1 MGPMT
6 RPRQT
11 DVQFSIRLPSNLAEQ
26 AESIADALR
35 SHPVMGAANP
45 TRSTVIRLALLRG
58 LDALAAEFPPSMPV
72 PAEPKPKGHAA
83 EPKAPKKSKAD
94 RVRAELERAIE
105 GGARAKDLAAAA
117 GVDPGQ
123 LSRFRKGDTIGEAKL
138 DALLSA
144 TRR

>member
-83 EPKAPKKSKAD
+83 EPKPKKSKAD
-94 RVRAELERAIE
+94 RARAELERAIA

-123 LSRFRKGDTIGEAKL
+123 LSRFRKGETIGEAKL